1 MRRNDRNMKLQ
12 GKVAIVTGAAD
23 GIGRGTAVKFA
34 REGADLLLVDLNESG
49 LSATSTLVAEA
60 GGRVEEMVADVT
72 GDDSPERIVARAVE
86 RLGALDIL
94 VNNAG
99 VPPSGHF
106 LTITEESMDRVMAVN
121 LRAPFL
127 LGQAAAR
134 HWIEQKKPGRIVN
147 ISSIN
152 AETIQGDSSDYCAS
166 KGGVRML
173 TKAAACDLGRYGI
186 TVNAVGPGHTRT
198 GMTRHLID
206 NPELEQDWV
215 GRTPLGRLGE
225 PEDIANAVA
234 FLVSDEAAYIT
245 GQTIYVEGGR
255 TLHIP

>member
-1 MRRNDRNMKLQ
+1 MKLE
-12 GKVAIVTGAAD
+12 GKVAIITGAAD
-23 GIGRGTAVKFA
+23 GIGRGAAVKLA
-34 REGADLLLVDLNESG
+34 REGADLLLVDLNQRG
-49 LSATSTLVAEA
+49 LGETATMAAEV
-60 GGRVEEMVADVT
+60 GRRVVELVADVT
-72 GDDSPERIVARAVE
+72 DDDAPQRIVGQTVD

-99 VPPSGHF
+99 VPPQAHF
-106 LTITEESMDRVMAVN
+106 LEIAPEAMDRLLAVN

-134 HWIEQKKPGRIVN
+134 HWIQHKKPGRIVN

-152 AETIQGDSSDYCAS
+152 AETVQGNSVDYCAS

-173 TKAAACDLGRYGI
+173 TKAAACDLGPYGI

-206 NPELEQDWV
+206 DPDMERDWV
-215 GRTPLGRLGE
+215 SRTPLGRLGE

-234 FLVSDEAAYIT
+234 FLASDEAGYIT

-255 TLHIP
+255 TLHYP